1 MATYHARNTFTTNQG
16 AYDRIQF
23 STYDLTEESTIDG
36 GVDGVWDIT
45 TAAAAWTLTVNHWDE
60 GLYANYPKG
69 KNKPYIILKCSAD
82 CSGFNVTVDD
92 EAGTTLY
99 TFAANYSVNARY
111 VVLTLDVATN
121 GFHTWKLA

>member
-1 MATYHARNTFTTNQG
+1 MATYHARNVFTTNQG

-23 STYDLTEESTIDG
+23 GTYDLTTTSTIDG
-36 GVDGVWDIT
+36 GVDGVWDCT

-69 KNKPYIILKCSAD
+69 QNKPYVVIKCSVD
-82 CSGFNVTVDD
+82 TSVFNITVDD

-99 TFAANYSVNARY
+99 TFAANYAVTPRY
-111 VVLTLDVATN
+111 IVLTLDTAAT
-121 GFHTWKLA
+121 GIHTWKLA

>member
-1 MATYHARNTFTTNQG
+1 MATYYASKEFTRNQG
-16 AYDRIQF
+16 SWDRKQF
-23 STYDLTEESTIDG
+23 ATYDLTTTSTIDG

-45 TAAAAWTLTVNHWDE
+45 TAAAAWTLTVNHFDE
-60 GLYANYPKG
+60 GLYANWPKG

-82 CSGFNVTVDD
+82 TSVFNVTVDD

-99 TFAANYSVNARY
+99 TFAANYSVTARY

-121 GFHTWKLA
+121 GFHTWKIA

>member
-1 MATYHARNTFTTNQG
+1 MATYHARKVFTTNQG
-16 AYDRIQF
+16 AYDRVQF

-36 GVDGVWDIT
+36 GVDGVWDCT

-60 GLYANYPKG
+60 GLYANYPKFP
-69 KNKPYIILKCSAD
+69 NKPYIIIKCSCD
-82 CSGFNVTVDD
+82 TSVFNITVND

-99 TFAANYSVNARY
+99 TFAANYSVTPIY
-111 VVLTLDVATN
+111 IVLTLDTAAA